1 MAQPQRPTAGYGSFT
16 FSNGDK
22 YTGEW
27 ANSEPHGRGKMEFTN
42 GNVYEG
48 NFINGKKEGTG
59 FFRWANGATY
69 IGSFK
74 NGLKDG
80 KGVYT
85 NANGDSYEGELKYD
99 QPEGKGVHTYADG
112 RIYIGEWK
120 NNKREGE
127 FTYIPPRGEERSKVF
142 FRNGVEY
149 IPTAANT
156 TLAQP
161 QRPTAGYGSFT
172 FSNGDKYTGEW
183 ANSLPYGWGKAE
195 FTDGNVYEGNFRN
208 GLKEGTGVERWEDG
222 NSYNGEWK
230 NNLMDGRGV
239 FKFEDGRKYVGE
251 WKKGNKEGKFTY
263 TTIEREESEVFFV
276 NNRIYTPPSFGA
288 IAQKVFFVKTLF
300 GKTITLEVEPKETI
314 FQIKTKIYE
323 QEGIPI
329 EEQHLI
335 YDGIQLEDHHTLA
348 YYRINARTVF
358 YLDQSGIN
366 RGIICPL
373 SNRIMTDP
381 VIAADGYT
389 YERSAIQERF
399 DNGNYTSPI
408 THDPLPNNNLI
419 PNLALR
425 QIKEHLC
432 EQNPHLCR

>member
-1 MAQPQRPTAGYGSFT
+1 ME
-16 FSNGDK
+16 
-22 YTGEW
+22 YTSG
-27 ANSEPHGRGKMEFTN
+27 G
-42 GNVYEG
+42 VYEG
-48 NFINGKKEGTG
+48 NFSNGRKEGAG
-59 FFRWANGATY
+59 VQRWTNGDSY
-69 IGSFK
+69 DGEWK

-85 NANGDSYEGELKYD
+85 YANGDSYDGEWKNGKAD
-99 QPEGKGVHTYADG
+99 GKGVYTYTDG

-120 NNKREGE
+120 DNKREGE
-127 FTYIPPRGEERSKVF
+127 FTYIPPRGGERSKVF

-149 IPTAANT
+149 I
-156 TLAQP
+156 
-161 QRPTAGYGSFT
+161 
-172 FSNGDKYTGEW
+172 
-183 ANSLPYGWGKAE
+183 
-195 FTDGNVYEGNFRN
+195 
-208 GLKEGTGVERWEDG
+208 
-222 NSYNGEWK
+222 
-230 NNLMDGRGV
+230 
-239 FKFEDGRKYVGE
+239 
-251 WKKGNKEGKFTY
+251 
-263 TTIEREESEVFFV
+263 
-276 NNRIYTPPSFGA
+276 PPSFGA

-300 GKTITLEVEPKETI
+300 GKTITLEVEPTETI
-314 FQIKTKIYE
+314 SQIKTKIYK

-335 YDGIQLEDHHTLA
+335 YDGIQLEDNQTLA

-432 EQNPHLCR
+432 RQNPHLCR